1 MLRGNGESFLTTFL
15 VLPGA
20 GSRGLEFK
28 ISIPKI
34 HPMKQSKPSESTTMK
49 IQLIQNQ
56 VEIGSIFD
64 MYCVNVK

>member
-1 MLRGNGESFLTTFL
+1 MEKFFPNKEGEFFRLKFFMLRGNGESFLTTLFSS

-34 HPMKQSKPSESTTMK
+34 HPMKQSKQK
-49 IQLIQNQ
+49 
-56 VEIGSIFD
+56 
-64 MYCVNVK
+64 